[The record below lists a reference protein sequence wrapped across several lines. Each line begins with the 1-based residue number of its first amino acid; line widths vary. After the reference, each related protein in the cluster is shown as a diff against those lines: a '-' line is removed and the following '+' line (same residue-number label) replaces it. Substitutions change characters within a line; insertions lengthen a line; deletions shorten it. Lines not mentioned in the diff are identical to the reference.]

1 MTSCAEHAAQAEPA
15 APAETAAQAER
26 TIRAQLDLY
35 PAAIFD
41 MDGTVMNSEIWHHQA
56 WQQMLK
62 DFGLPAL
69 TTADLYAYGGMPTLE
84 IAKAVVERFNSD
96 ADPQAMSVRKA
107 ELYRNEFIK
116 HATVFPKIAALLK
129 ELHSAGKR
137 VAIATSS
144 HKFEATQLLT
154 QNGLMPYID
163 ALVTGDLVTR
173 GKPNPDIY
181 LLAAERL
188 NVPPQDCVVFE
199 DTVIGMQGIK
209 NARMAAV
216 KVFEGELDCD
226 HVITLAE
233 PWPQA

>member
-1 MTSCAEHAAQAEPA
+1 MTTTAES
-15 APAETAAQAER
+15 
-26 TIRAQLDLY
+26 TIRAQLNLY
-35 PAAIFD
+35 PAMIFD
-41 MDGTVMNSEIWHHQA
+41 MDGTVMNSEIWHHKA

-62 DFGLPAL
+62 EFGLPEL
-69 TTADLYAYGGMPTLE
+69 TTADLYGYGGMPTLA
-84 IAKAVVERFNSD
+84 IAQAVVKRFNSN
-96 ADPQAMSVRKA
+96 ADPQAMTVRKA

-116 HATVFPKIAALLK
+116 YATPFPKICALLK
-129 ELHSAGKR
+129 DLHAAGKR
-137 VAIATSS
+137 IAIATSS
-144 HKFEATQLLT
+144 HNHEATTLLT

-163 ALVTGDLVTR
+163 ALVTGELVAR

-188 NVPPQDCVVFE
+188 KAQPQDCVVFE

-209 NARMAAV
+209 NAGMAAV

-233 PWPQA
+233 PWPNKE